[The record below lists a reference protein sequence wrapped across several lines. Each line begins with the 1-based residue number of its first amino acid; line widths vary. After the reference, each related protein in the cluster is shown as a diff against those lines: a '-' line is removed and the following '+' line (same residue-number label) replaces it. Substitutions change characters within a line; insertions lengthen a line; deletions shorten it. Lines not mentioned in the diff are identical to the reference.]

1 MKRHPVLANLS
12 RDHHRALITAQSMKK
27 GAPAFR
33 GLPVLLQGKREY
45 MIRFFNDELKKHF
58 QEEETVL
65 FPFAKE
71 MNPEMIELID
81 ELIGDH
87 RAMELLIHK
96 IEIGEEVE
104 LYLDEIGRLLET
116 HIRKEERIFFQQ
128 LQEKLSDI
136 QFHELQQRF
145 IKN

>member
-1 MKRHPVLANLS
+1 
-12 RDHHRALITAQSMKK
+12 MKK

-81 ELIGDH
+81 ELMGDH

-96 IEIGEEVE
+96 IETGEEVE